1 MIGNQKQLEEGS
13 TGTVSVKL
21 HKWAI
26 QLLDIIAES
35 REHGTNANDLLK
47 KCIEFVIETAKITGP
62 VPPEMKTLIDMLR
75 LDAAWH
81 SAFNFGD
88 VTATNDIAQVILI
101 LQQHDGKQPRQG
113 FGLAMINKPM
123 IAGEQQTMT
132 LCVDEILERVV
143 EVSMKGLYRELRE
156 IGLSLGT
163 QSMRETLTMLCDAQ
177 KLVNLNNSLHDE
189 LPQMGNF
196 SDFGKVIE
204 WEHRTKQKKRRTPD
218 GEAMRQQRI
227 VFTDEDREV
236 ADMEAQDWEG
246 EHRQTE
252 EPPANME
259 EEMGFRP
266 HGEEW

>member
-1 MIGNQKQLEEGS
+1 MIGNQKQLEEGN

-62 VPPEMKTLIDMLR
+62 VPPEMKTLIDMLK

-88 VTATNDIAQVILI
+88 VTATNDIAQIILV

-113 FGLAMINKPM
+113 FGLAMINKPFM
-123 IAGEQQTMT
+123 GDATITY
-132 LCVDEILERVV
+132 CVDSILERIVNI
-143 EVSMKGLYRELRE
+143 SMKGLYQDLRD
-156 IGLSLGT
+156 IGNALGT
-163 QSMRETLTMLCDAQ
+163 QSMRETLTTLCDAQ
-177 KLVNLNNSLHDE
+177 KVVNFDNQLLDE

-196 SDFGKVIE
+196 SDFGKAIE
-204 WEHRTKQKKRRTPD
+204 WGQRTKQKKHRTPD
-218 GEAMRQQRI
+218 SLSNSQQRI
-227 VFTDEDREV
+227 VFDDYDREI
-236 ADMEAQDWEG
+236 ADYEAKDWEG

-252 EPPANME
+252 EPPRGVKSE
-259 EEMGFRP
+259 E
-266 HGEEW
+266 

>member
-1 MIGNQKQLEEGS
+1 MIGNQKQLEEGN

-47 KCIEFVIETAKITGP
+47 KCIEFIIETAKITGP
-62 VPPEMKTLIDMLR
+62 VPPEMKTLIDMLK

-88 VTATNDIAQVILI
+88 VTATNDIAQIILV
-101 LQQHDGKQPRQG
+101 LQQHDGKDPRQG
-113 FGLAMINKPM
+113 FGLAMINKPFM
-123 IAGEQQTMT
+123 GDATITY
-132 LCVDEILERVV
+132 CVDSILERIVNI
-143 EVSMKGLYRELRE
+143 SMKGLYQDLRD
-156 IGLSLGT
+156 IGNALGT

-177 KLVNLNNSLHDE
+177 KLAELDNSLRDE

-196 SDFGKVIE
+196 SDFGKAIE
-204 WEHRTKQKKRRTPD
+204 WGQRTKQKKHRTPD
-218 GEAMRQQRI
+218 SLANSQQRI
-227 VFTDEDREV
+227 VFDDYDREI
-236 ADMEAQDWEG
+236 ADYEAKDWEG

-252 EPPANME
+252 EPPTNMSD
-259 EEMGFRP
+259 
-266 HGEEW
+266 HD

>member
-1 MIGNQKQLEEGS
+1 MIGNQKQLEDGN

-62 VPPEMKTLIDMLR
+62 VPPDMKTLIDMLK

-88 VTATNDIAQVILI
+88 VSATNDIAQIILV

-123 IAGEQQTMT
+123 LAGEQQTMT
-132 LCVDEILERVV
+132 LCVDDILERIV
-143 EVSMKGLYRELRE
+143 EVSMKGLYRELRD
-156 IGLSLGT
+156 IGNELGT
-163 QSMRETLTMLCDAQ
+163 QSIRETLTRLCDVQ
-177 KLVNLNNSLHDE
+177 KLVNLDNSLRDE
-189 LPQMGNF
+189 LPQLGNF

-204 WEHRTKQKKRRTPD
+204 YGQRTKQKKHRTPD
-218 GEAMRQQRI
+218 SLANSQQRI
-227 VFTDEDREV
+227 VFDEYDATTTDNIYAIDIDDR
-236 ADMEAQDWEG
+236 
-246 EHRQTE
+246 
-252 EPPANME
+252 P
-259 EEMGFRP
+259 
-266 HGEEW
+266 

>member
-1 MIGNQKQLEEGS
+1 MIGNQKQLEEGN
-13 TGTVSVKL
+13 TGTLSVKL

-88 VTATNDIAQVILI
+88 VTATNDIAQIILV

-113 FGLAMINKPM
+113 FGLAMINKPFM
-123 IAGEQQTMT
+123 GDATITY
-132 LCVDEILERVV
+132 CVDSILERIVDI
-143 EVSMKGLYRELRE
+143 SMKGLYQDLRD
-156 IGLSLGT
+156 IGNALGT
-163 QSMRETLTMLCDAQ
+163 QSMRETLTKLCDDQ
-177 KLVNLNNSLHDE
+177 KLVNIDNQLRDE

-196 SDFGKVIE
+196 SDFGRAIE
-204 WEHRTKQKKRRTPD
+204 WGQRTKQKKHRTPD
-218 GEAMRQQRI
+218 SLANSQQRI
-227 VFTDEDREV
+227 VFDDYDREI
-236 ADMEAQDWEG
+236 ADYEAKDWEG

-252 EPPANME
+252 EPPTNMSY
-259 EEMGFRP
+259 
-266 HGEEW
+266 HD

>member
-1 MIGNQKQLEEGS
+1 MIGNQKQIEEGN
-13 TGTVSVKL
+13 TGTVSVRL
-21 HKWAI
+21 HKWAVK
-26 QLLDIIAES
+26 LLDIIAES

-88 VTATNDIAQVILI
+88 VTATNDIAQIILI

-132 LCVDEILERVV
+132 LCVDDILERVV

-156 IGLSLGT
+156 IGLALGT

-177 KLVNLNNSLHDE
+177 KSWSTLTTRYAMNCHSWETSATSESRLNGNSVPSRRSGAHPTAKPCASSASCSPMKTAR
-189 LPQMGNF
+189 LPT
-196 SDFGKVIE
+196 
-204 WEHRTKQKKRRTPD
+204 WR
-218 GEAMRQQRI
+218 
-227 VFTDEDREV
+227 
-236 ADMEAQDWEG
+236 
-246 EHRQTE
+246 
-252 EPPANME
+252 
-259 EEMGFRP
+259 
-266 HGEEW
+266 

>member
-1 MIGNQKQLEEGS
+1 MIGNQKQLEEGN

-62 VPPEMKTLIDMLR
+62 VSPDIKTLIDMLK

-132 LCVDEILERVV
+132 LCVDDILERVV
-143 EVSMKGLYRELRE
+143 EVSMKGLYRELRD
-156 IGLSLGT
+156 IGLALGT
-163 QSMRETLTMLCDAQ
+163 QSMRETLTTLCDAQ
-177 KLVNLNNSLHDE
+177 KLVELDNSLRDE

-196 SDFGKVIE
+196 SDFGKAIE
-204 WEHRTKQKKRRTPD
+204 WGQRTKQKKHRTPD
-218 GEAMRQQRI
+218 SLANSQQRI
-227 VFTDEDREV
+227 QFGVEDREQAEAEV
-236 ADMEAQDWEG
+236 KRDNPPADPADMEK
-246 EHRQTE
+246 
-252 EPPANME
+252 
-259 EEMGFRP
+259 EMGFKP
-266 HGEEW
+266 FGSEL

>member
-1 MIGNQKQLEEGS
+1 MIGNQKQLEEGN
-13 TGTVSVKL
+13 TGTLSVKL

-88 VTATNDIAQVILI
+88 VTATNDIAQIILV

-113 FGLAMINKPM
+113 FGLAMINKPFM
-123 IAGEQQTMT
+123 GDATITY
-132 LCVDEILERVV
+132 CVDSILERIVDI
-143 EVSMKGLYRELRE
+143 SMKGLYQDLRD
-156 IGLSLGT
+156 IGNALGT
-163 QSMRETLTMLCDAQ
+163 QSMRETLTKLCDAQ
-177 KLVNLNNSLHDE
+177 KLVNIDNQLRDE

-196 SDFGKVIE
+196 SDFGRAIE
-204 WEHRTKQKKRRTPD
+204 WGQRTKQKKHRTPD
-218 GEAMRQQRI
+218 SLANSQQRI
-227 VFTDEDREV
+227 VFDDYDREI
-236 ADMEAQDWEG
+236 ADYEAKDWEG

-252 EPPANME
+252 EPPTNMSY
-259 EEMGFRP
+259 
-266 HGEEW
+266 HD

>member
-1 MIGNQKQLEEGS
+1 MIGKQKQLEEGN
-13 TGTVSVKL
+13 TGTLSVKL

-62 VPPEMKTLIDMLR
+62 VPPEMKTLIDMLK

-88 VTATNDIAQVILI
+88 VTATNDIAQIILV
-101 LQQHDGKQPRQG
+101 LQQHDGKEPRQG
-113 FGLAMINKPM
+113 FGLAMINKPFM
-123 IAGEQQTMT
+123 GDATITY
-132 LCVDEILERVV
+132 CVDSILERIVNI
-143 EVSMKGLYRELRE
+143 SMKGLYQDLRD
-156 IGLSLGT
+156 IGNALGT

-177 KLVNLNNSLHDE
+177 KLAELDNSLRDE

-196 SDFGKVIE
+196 SDFGKAIE
-204 WEHRTKQKKRRTPD
+204 WGQRTKQKKHRTPD
-218 GEAMRQQRI
+218 SLANSQQRI
-227 VFTDEDREV
+227 VFDDYDREV
-236 ADMEAQDWEG
+236 ADYEANDWEG

-252 EPPANME
+252 EPPTNMSD
-259 EEMGFRP
+259 
-266 HGEEW
+266 HD

>member
-1 MIGNQKQLEEGS
+1 MIGNQKQLEEGN

-47 KCIEFVIETAKITGP
+47 KCIEFIIETAKITGP
-62 VPPEMKTLIDMLR
+62 VPPEMKTLIDMLK

-88 VTATNDIAQVILI
+88 VTATNDIAQIILV

-113 FGLAMINKPM
+113 FGLAMINKPFM
-123 IAGEQQTMT
+123 GDATITY
-132 LCVDEILERVV
+132 CVDSILERIVNI
-143 EVSMKGLYRELRE
+143 SMKGLYQDLRD
-156 IGLSLGT
+156 IGNALGT

-177 KLVNLNNSLHDE
+177 KLAELDNSLREE

-196 SDFGKVIE
+196 SDFGKAIE
-204 WEHRTKQKKRRTPD
+204 WGQRTKQKKHRTPD
-218 GEAMRQQRI
+218 SLANSQQRI
-227 VFTDEDREV
+227 VFDDYDREI
-236 ADMEAQDWEG
+236 ADYEARDWEG

-252 EPPANME
+252 EPPGGVKSE
-259 EEMGFRP
+259 E
-266 HGEEW
+266 